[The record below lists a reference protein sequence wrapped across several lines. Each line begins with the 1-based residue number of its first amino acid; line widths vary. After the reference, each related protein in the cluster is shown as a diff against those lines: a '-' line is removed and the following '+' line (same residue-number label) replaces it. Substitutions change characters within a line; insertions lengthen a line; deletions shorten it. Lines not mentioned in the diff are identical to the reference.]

1 MRTLLRLMMVIVLVL
16 VAVWL
21 FKNISGDRTGVRA
34 QGALQGAMEK
44 VDRAV
49 ADLDL
54 KSITEEL
61 KRTGRVI
68 RRRAAQ
74 VARKIGD
81 DTEDSRTTA
90 AIKAKLAADAQLSP
104 LSVGVDTADGRV
116 TLSGTVNSPADI
128 ARAIE
133 IAFEQPSVSEVI
145 SNLQVRSLRE
155 SGGSGPSS

>member
-1 MRTLLRLMMVIVLVL
+1 MRTLLRLMLIIVLVL

-21 FKNISGDRTGVRA
+21 VKNLGNDRTGVHA

-74 VARKIGD
+74 AARKMGD
-81 DTEDSRTTA
+81 DTEDTRTTG
-90 AIKAKLAADAQLSP
+90 AIKAKLAADSQLSP
-104 LSVGVDTADGRV
+104 LSIGVDTADGRV

-133 IAFEQPSVSEVI
+133 IAFEQPSVSEVV
-145 SNLQVRSLRE
+145 SN
-155 SGGSGPSS
+155 

>member
-1 MRTLLRLMMVIVLVL
+1 MRTLLRLMLVIVLVL

-21 FKNISGDRTGVRA
+21 VKNMSSGTGVHA

-74 VARKIGD
+74 AARKIGD
-81 DTEDSRTTA
+81 DTEDTRTTG
-90 AIKAKLAADAQLSP
+90 AIKAKLAADSRLSP
-104 LSVGVDTADGRV
+104 LSIGVDTADGRV

-133 IAFEQPSVSEVI
+133 IAFEQPSVTEVV

-155 SGGSGPSS
+155 SGSGPSS

>member
-1 MRTLLRLMMVIVLVL
+1 MRTLLRLMVVVVLVL

-21 FKNISGDRTGVRA
+21 VKNIGSDRTGVHA

-81 DTEDSRTTA
+81 DTQDARTTD
-90 AIKAKLAADAQLSP
+90 AIKARLAVDPQLSA

-133 IAFEQPSVSEVI
+133 IAFEQQSVTEVV

-155 SGGSGPSS
+155 GGSSPSS

>member
-1 MRTLLRLMMVIVLVL
+1 MRTLLRLMVVVVLVL

-21 FKNISGDRTGVRA
+21 VKNIGGDRTGVHA
-34 QGALQGAMEK
+34 QGAIQGAMEK

-81 DTEDSRTTA
+81 DTQDARTTD
-90 AIKAKLAADAQLSP
+90 AIKARLAVDPQLSA

-133 IAFEQPSVSEVI
+133 IAFEQQSVTEVV

-155 SGGSGPSS
+155 SGSGPSS

>member
-1 MRTLLRLMMVIVLVL
+1 MRTLLRLMLIIVLVL

-21 FKNISGDRTGVRA
+21 VKNINNGTGVHA

-74 VARKIGD
+74 AARKIGD
-81 DTEDSRTTA
+81 DTEDTRTTG
-90 AIKAKLAADAQLSP
+90 AIKAKLAADSQLSP
-104 LSVGVDTADGRV
+104 LSIGADTADGRV

-133 IAFEQPSVSEVI
+133 IAFEQPSVSEVV

-155 SGGSGPSS
+155 SGSGPSS

>member
-1 MRTLLRLMMVIVLVL
+1 MRTLLRLMMIVVLVL

-21 FKNISGDRTGVRA
+21 VKNISSDRTGIHA
-34 QGALQGAMEK
+34 QGALQGAVEK

-81 DTEDSRTTA
+81 DTEDARTTA
-90 AIKAKLAADAQLSP
+90 AIKARLAADPQLSA
-104 LSVGVDTADGRV
+104 LAVGVDTVDGHV
-116 TLSGTVNSPADI
+116 TLSGNVNSPAEI

-133 IAFEQPSVSEVI
+133 IAFEPQSVTEVV
-145 SNLQVRSLRE
+145 STLQVRSQRE
-155 SGGSGPSS
+155 GGSGPSS

>member
-1 MRTLLRLMMVIVLVL
+1 MRTLLRLMMIVVLVL

-21 FKNISGDRTGVRA
+21 VKNISSDRTGIHA
-34 QGALQGAMEK
+34 QGALQGAVEK

-81 DTEDSRTTA
+81 DTEDARTTA
-90 AIKAKLAADAQLSP
+90 AIKARLAADPQLSA
-104 LSVGVDTADGRV
+104 LAVGVDTVDGHV
-116 TLSGTVNSPADI
+116 TLSGNVNSPAEI

-133 IAFEQPSVSEVI
+133 IAFEPQSVTEVV
-145 SNLQVRSLRE
+145 SNLQVRSQRE
-155 SGGSGPSS
+155 GGSGPSS

>member
-1 MRTLLRLMMVIVLVL
+1 MRTLLRLMMVVVLVL

-21 FKNISGDRTGVRA
+21 VKNISSDRTGVHA
-34 QGALQGAMEK
+34 QGALQGAMQK

-74 VARKIGD
+74 VAHKIGD
-81 DTEDSRTTA
+81 DTEDARTTA
-90 AIKAKLAADAQLSP
+90 AIKAKLAADPQLSA

-116 TLSGTVNSPADI
+116 TLSGTVNSPAEI

-133 IAFEQPSVSEVI
+133 IAFEQQSVTEVV

-155 SGGSGPSS
+155 GGSGPSS